1 MKYAFKVYQMLVDD
15 HLFWVAKSDSLKG
28 CVGQGETVQ
37 DAIDEL
43 EINETEWLI
52 TAKECDIP
60 IPVPSIQKE
69 NSYSGKLS
77 LRFSAF
83 THQEASE
90 NAKSLGVSLNQYI
103 NDAIVYYNATVKN
116 KHLIEKT
123 LATGQTIEATNTTVI
138 NFKDYFSKNNNACKI
153 SLNDTNMEEM

>member
-1 MKYAFKVYQMLVDD
+1 MKYEFKVYQMQVDD
-15 HLFWVAKSDSLKG
+15 HLFWVAKSASLKG
-28 CVGQGETVQ
+28 CVGQGETAQ
-37 DAIDEL
+37 DAIAEL

-60 IPVPSIQKE
+60 IPAPSIQKE
-69 NSYSGKLS
+69 NSYSGKVS

-116 KHLIEKT
+116 NHSEKT
-123 LATGQTIEATNTTVI
+123 LITGQTIETINRTVI
-138 NFKDYFSKNNNACKI
+138 NFKDYTLKNNDTYKI
-153 SLNDTNMEEM
+153 SLNDANMEEM